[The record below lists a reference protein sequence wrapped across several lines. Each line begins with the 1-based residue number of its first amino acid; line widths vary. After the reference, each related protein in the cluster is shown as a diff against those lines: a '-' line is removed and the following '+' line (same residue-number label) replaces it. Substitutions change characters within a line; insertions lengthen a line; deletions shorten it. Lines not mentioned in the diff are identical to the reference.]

1 MAASH
6 NFRIKLIAGALAPL
20 VIAAALQALYSV
32 VSQRSESIAGLEA
45 KAHALT
51 SLLVNVAGPNIAVDD
66 PSGVDEALAY
76 LQHDPDFAFA
86 MAVAPDGK
94 IMGFRG
100 PSASRE
106 AARAAGGMTHE
117 PELRRSGETLIA
129 SYPVITSG
137 KPLGQ
142 LVVGLRTANAE
153 V

>member
-1 MAASH
+1 
-6 NFRIKLIAGALAPL
+6 
-20 VIAAALQALYSV
+20 
-32 VSQRSESIAGLEA
+32 A

-66 PSGVDEALAY
+66 PGGVDEALAY

-86 MAVAPDGK
+86 MAVAPDGR
-94 IMGFRG
+94 IVGFRG

-106 AARAAGGMTHE
+106 DARAAGGMTRE
-117 PELRRSGETLIA
+117 PELHRSGETLIA

-153 V
+153 AQAARLTAWAAAISLVGIAAAVAVVLALAGRIAKRNR